1 MDDPYEL
8 LPEDAEYLNAHYPG
22 AWRKVTEGVGKFGLI
37 VQHFPTPDGYVERE
51 TTLML
56 LVPSGYPGVPIDM
69 FYLHPPIQ
77 RRNGNVIAALA
88 AESHFGTTWQR
99 WSRHY
104 VWQPGEDT
112 VATHIEYVRNELQA
126 EAER

>member
-8 LPEDAEYLNAHYPG
+8 LPEDAEYLNAHHPG
-22 AWRKVTEGVGKFGLI
+22 AWRKVMEGVGKFGLV
-37 VQHFPTPDGYVERE
+37 VQPFPIPDGYVERE
-51 TTLML
+51 STLML

-77 RRNGNVIAALA
+77 RRDGNAIAALA
-88 AESHFGTTWQR
+88 EESHFGTTWQR

-104 VWQPGEDT
+104 EWHPGEDT
-112 VATHIEYVRNELQA
+112 VATHIEYAKNELHA
-126 EAER
+126 EAGR

>member
-8 LPEDAEYLNAHYPG
+8 LPEDAEYLNAHHPG
-22 AWRKVTEGVGKFGLI
+22 EWSKVAEGVGKFGLI
-37 VQHFPTPDGYVERE
+37 VRHFRIPDGYVERE
-51 TTLML
+51 ATLML

-77 RRNGNVIAALA
+77 RRNGGAIPALVN
-88 AESHFGTTWQR
+88 ETHFDTTWQR

-104 VWQPGEDT
+104 DWQPGEDSI
-112 VATHIEYVRNELQA
+112 ATHIEYVRNELQA
-126 EAER
+126 ESGR